1 MGLCGAVAIHLPCDG
16 NICGSNPCVCLT
28 DSVAEWLRR
37 WIANPLLFER
47 KSSNL
52 FTVDFFRLFTKT
64 VPTVQGASIR
74 KICYLIMM
82 NNRGCSSVAERP
94 LCMRKVAGSIPVS
107 SSTEESRKKKKNV

>member
-1 MGLCGAVAIHLPCDG
+1 MAIHPLCDG
-16 NICGSNPCVCLT
+16 NICGSKPYVGLT

-64 VPTVQGASIR
+64 VSTVQGASIR

-94 LCMRKVAGSIPVS
+94 LRMRKVAGSIPVS
-107 SSTEESRKKKKNV
+107 SSTKEACNKKKNI